1 MQLITASRT
10 TLDTTQKSQGGNPGL
25 GMTLLMARFITTGY
39 GSCHCR
45 AAPDRTVKE
54 RYFGCCITID
64 LCLECDRCLKKPID
78 YGNVMISVVYRCA
91 AQRWVIDGERIRPAK
106 LDQ

>member
-25 GMTLLMARFITTGY
+25 GMTLLMARFITKSY
-39 GSCHCR
+39 GLRHCLV
-45 AAPDRTVKE
+45 APDRTVKE

-64 LCLECDRCLKKPID
+64 LCPKADRCRKKPID

-91 AQRWVIDGERIRPAK
+91 A
-106 LDQ
+106 